1 MSWAKSRAARHGPLG
16 ACSRPVLATIV
27 GPSPGGCPTHR
38 LDRTNP
44 RMDSYSTIWF
54 ETVLHTV
61 PEDQTD
67 AEAAFLMR
75 QLPVS
80 LFPRV
85 LDVCCGAG
93 RHAVRL
99 ARAGYHVTGLDQD
112 RGVLSSAERVDSENP
127 RYVAGDMRDLS
138 GVQGPFDVAMLL
150 WQSFGYFTPEENDAV
165 LSAVA
170 SKLRRG
176 GRLVLDLYHREFFAA
191 HQGTGTLERA
201 GRQVGET
208 KSMEGRRLTVH
219 LDYGGGKTDTF
230 GWELFT
236 PEELAE
242 RAERLGFRL
251 VAACSGF
258 DEGIPPSPERPR
270 FQAIFEKV

>member
-1 MSWAKSRAARHGPLG
+1 
-16 ACSRPVLATIV
+16 
-27 GPSPGGCPTHR
+27 
-38 LDRTNP
+38 
-44 RMDSYSTIWF
+44 MDSYSPLWF
-54 ETVLHTV
+54 ETFLHTV

-67 AEAAFLMR
+67 AEVAFLVR

-85 LDVCCGAG
+85 LYVCCGAG

-99 ARAGYHVTGLDQD
+99 ARAGYRVTGLDQD
-112 RGVLSSAERVDSENP
+112 SGVLSSAETVDPENP
-127 RYVAGDMRDLS
+127 RYVAGDMRDLG
-138 GVQGPFDVAMLL
+138 GVQGPFDAAMLL
-150 WQSFGYFTPEENDAV
+150 WQSFGYFAPEENDTV

-170 SKLRRG
+170 SELRGG

-201 GRQVGET
+201 GRKVVET
-208 KSMEGRRLTVH
+208 KSMEGRRLSVH
-219 LDYGGGKTDTF
+219 LDYGGGETDSF
-230 GWELFT
+230 SWELFT
-236 PEELAE
+236 PKELDE
-242 RAERLGFRL
+242 RASRLGFHL

-258 DEGIPPSPERPR
+258 DETIPPSPDRPR

>member
-1 MSWAKSRAARHGPLG
+1 
-16 ACSRPVLATIV
+16 
-27 GPSPGGCPTHR
+27 
-38 LDRTNP
+38 
-44 RMDSYSTIWF
+44 MDSYSSLWF
-54 ETVLHTV
+54 DTFLQTV

-67 AEAAFLMR
+67 AEVAFLVR

-99 ARAGYHVTGLDQD
+99 ARAGYRVTGLDQNSGVID
-112 RGVLSSAERVDSENP
+112 RAETVDPENP
-127 RYVAGDMRDLS
+127 QYVEGDMRDL
-138 GVQGPFDVAMLL
+138 GEVRGPFDVAMLL
-150 WQSFGYFTPEENDAV
+150 WQCFGYFTPEENDAV
-165 LSAVA
+165 LSEVA
-170 SKLRRG
+170 SQLRGG
-176 GRLVLDLYHREFFAA
+176 GRLVLDLYHREFFDA

-201 GRQVGET
+201 GRKVVET

-230 GWELFT
+230 SWELFT

-242 RAERLGFRL
+242 RAGRLGFLL
-251 VAACSGF
+251 VSACSGF
-258 DEGIPPSPERPR
+258 DETIPPSPDRPR
-270 FQAIFEKV
+270 FQAIFEKG